1 MEGPFAKISI
11 KRKLYEMDEIIRKI
25 YSKLKKN
32 DLLIVLSDHGMANEG
47 GHGGSSEMEISTPVI
62 FISNMYSIKPIND
75 IDIDIIKIFE
85 NIPIKQQNDL
95 VSTISC
101 LFNLP
106 IPKHNR
112 GIMFIN
118 EIMNNLAP
126 HFDSK
131 INIKYQIKSF
141 QCLCKNILQLNH
153 LLNLND
159 IKNEFESINQLF
171 ISYLANKYSDDLE
184 LLENLKKLNFK
195 LEDLVRTR
203 LNKEQDTNSIDNK
216 QAFYLILAI
225 ISMLIVSFF
234 FQI

>member
-62 FISNMYSIKPIND
+62 FISNMDSIKPIN
-75 IDIDIIKIFE
+75 DIDIIKIFE

-126 HFDSK
+126 HFGSK

>member
-62 FISNMYSIKPIND
+62 FISNMDSIKPIND
-75 IDIDIIKIFE
+75 INVIKIFE
-85 NIPIKQQNDL
+85 NVPTNQQNDL

-101 LFNLP
+101 LFNLT

-118 EIMNNLAP
+118 EIINNLAP

-131 INIKYQIKSF
+131 SNIKYQIKSF

-159 IKNEFESINQLF
+159 IENEFESINQLF
-171 ISYLANKYSDDLE
+171 ISYLANEYSDDLE

-234 FQI
+234 SNLKL